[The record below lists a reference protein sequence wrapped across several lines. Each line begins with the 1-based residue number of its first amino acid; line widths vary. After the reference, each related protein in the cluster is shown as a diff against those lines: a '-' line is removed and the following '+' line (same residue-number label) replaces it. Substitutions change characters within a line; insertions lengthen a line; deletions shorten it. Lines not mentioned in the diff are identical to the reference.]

1 MKESSRIWT
10 LVSFITGV
18 ILISIALTS
27 QSKLYFV
34 QNLLKEHSSHGS
46 QLTSAIW
53 HGVINDLLKKEF
65 NDLSGNGQ
73 YANDEEDSRD
83 RQPPAGLSLPIV
95 TRYEFD
101 LTLAGDSGQV
111 TNHHR
116 NAFMWITAHIIN
128 DLQILNDANVAE
140 ISISRRV
147 HSNPVGLLP
156 YYRSSGI
163 HKKSA
168 DNVANEGSG
177 NLKTHQKS
185 TDNSDFNYILESDLN
200 SGRLPIMDLMDETAY
215 MTSECALDSGC
226 KRFQI
231 LMYVPPLLQQPLYMI
246 PSLPSFLDRIEFQQ
260 QDSENS
266 ALLEPSVEPSV
277 EPSMETSLEHS
288 VEQHNAMNQISVT
301 GISITG
307 TAAVVIANFNGS
319 KTSSKHEMESTV
331 RLLRAQMKEFLGFL
345 PSASIPASASAFV
358 LEEESSIFSATN
370 RNAVRKNSD
379 GILTS
384 DVTYFKAMRSLSI
397 FQSASL
403 KIKTLTMVHKRT
415 IYELIQSY
423 FHAAEETDFDIAL
436 NSLIKCEEMVMRLY
450 RERSRGENSTIMS
463 KNNAVNE
470 NHKEYSDR
478 KDADVTVK
486 DTVKDTEDA
495 VDKIY
500 SLCLTAMNICNTLS
514 VHPDHL
520 FPSYFPLDQ
529 RLIMYAPYWLP
540 LLVPIIKGIKN
551 LRAV

>member
-18 ILISIALTS
+18 VLVSIALTS

-34 QNLLKEHSSHGS
+34 HNLLKEHSSHDS

-53 HGVINDLLKKEF
+53 HGVINDLLKKES
-65 NDLSGNGQ
+65 NHISGNEQ
-73 YANDEEDSRD
+73 YANDEKDSRD
-83 RQPPAGLSLPIV
+83 RHPPAGLSLPFV

-101 LTLAGDSGQV
+101 LTLAGDSGKV

-128 DLQILNDANVAE
+128 DLQILNDANVAG
-140 ISISRRV
+140 ISINRRL
-147 HSNPVGLLP
+147 HTNPVGLLP
-156 YYRSSGI
+156 YYRSSGK
-163 HKKSA
+163 HR
-168 DNVANEGSG
+168 D
-177 NLKTHQKS
+177 S
-185 TDNSDFNYILESDLN
+185 TDNTKKGGSLSLKMHQKTTDIGKFNYILESDIN
-200 SGRLPIMDLMDETAY
+200 SGRLPIMDLMDETSY

-226 KRFQI
+226 KRLQI

-246 PSLPSFLDRIEFQQ
+246 SSLPSFLERIEFQR
-260 QDSENS
+260 ENS
-266 ALLEPSVEPSV
+266 GNSAPLESSVESSVEP
-277 EPSMETSLEHS
+277 PLEHS

-307 TAAVVIANFNGS
+307 TAAVVIANFKGS
-319 KTSSKHEMESTV
+319 KSIAKNEMESTV
-331 RLLRAQMKEFLGFL
+331 RLLRSQIKDFLGLL
-345 PSASIPASASAFV
+345 PSVPASVPASASDSV
-358 LEEESSIFSATN
+358 LQEESSKFSATN
-370 RNAVRKNSD
+370 RKGVGKNSD
-379 GILTS
+379 GILSS
-384 DVTYFKAMRSLSI
+384 DITYLKAIRSHSM

-403 KIKTLTMVHKRT
+403 KLKTLTMVHKKT

-423 FHAAEETDFDIAL
+423 FYAAEETDFDIAL
-436 NSLIKCEEMVMRLY
+436 NSLIKCEEMVMRLH
-450 RERSRGENSTIMS
+450 RERLRGEHNTIMS
-463 KNNAVNE
+463 KNNAASK

-486 DTVKDTEDA
+486 DTEDT
-495 VDKIY
+495 VDRIY
-500 SLCLTAMNICNTLS
+500 SLCLISMNICNTLS

-551 LRAV
+551 LRAA

>member
-18 ILISIALTS
+18 VLISIALTS
-27 QSKLYFV
+27 QSKIYFV
-34 QNLLKEHSSHGS
+34 HDLLKEHSSQDS

-53 HGVINDLLKKEF
+53 HGVINDLLKNES
-65 NDLSGNGQ
+65 NDLSGNEQ
-73 YANDEEDSRD
+73 YLDDVKNSRD
-83 RQPPAGLSLPIV
+83 RHPPAGPSLPIV

-101 LTLAGDSGQV
+101 VTLAGDSGQV

-128 DLQILNDANVAE
+128 DLQILNDANVAG
-140 ISISRRV
+140 ISINRRV

-156 YYRSSGI
+156 YYRPSGI
-163 HKKSA
+163 HKDSTDQNKN
-168 DNVANEGSG
+168 DGTGS
-177 NLKTHQKS
+177 LKMHQKS
-185 TDNSDFNYILESDLN
+185 TDNGNFNYILESDMN
-200 SGRLPIMDLMDETAY
+200 SGRLPIMDLVDETAY

-246 PSLPSFLDRIEFQQ
+246 SSLPSFLERIEFQREN
-260 QDSENS
+260 SGNS
-266 ALLEPSVEPSV
+266 ALLESSVEPSAESSV
-277 EPSMETSLEHS
+277 EPSMEHSVEHS
-288 VEQHNAMNQISVT
+288 VEQPNAMNHISFT

-307 TAAVVIANFNGS
+307 TAAVVIANFDSGKS
-319 KTSSKHEMESTV
+319 ISKHEMESTV
-331 RLLRAQMKEFLGFL
+331 RLLRSQVKEFLGL
-345 PSASIPASASAFV
+345 PPSVPVPDSASDPAFV
-358 LEEESSIFSATN
+358 PEEESSIFSATN
-370 RNAVRKNSD
+370 RNCVMKNSD
-379 GILTS
+379 GILSS
-384 DVTYFKAMRSLSI
+384 DITYLKATRSHSM

-415 IYELIQSY
+415 IYELFQSY
-423 FHAAEETDFDIAL
+423 FYAAEESDFDIAL
-436 NSLIKCEEMVMRLY
+436 SSLRKCEEMVMRLH
-450 RERSRGENSTIMS
+450 RDRLRGESSTIMS
-463 KNNAVNE
+463 KNNSDNK

-478 KDADVTVK
+478 KDADVTVN
-486 DTVKDTEDA
+486 DTEDT

-500 SLCLTAMNICNTLS
+500 SLCLTAMKICNTLS

-520 FPSYFPLDQ
+520 FPSHFPLDQ

-551 LRAV
+551 L